1 MAEKNIDK
9 TNNPANAMSSVED
22 VHSNDNKLKQD
33 FPGFPHNPA
42 SEDNL
47 VDEQKNWKT
56 DFSNESNTTA
66 TGSESVRGERPTTA
80 DNSTGNDDED
90 FLFSKNLIPGPD
102 KINPEQ
108 ITRRWKRLVKVS
120 NKFKKNE
127 LNTIT
132 ESRIFWSVFLTS
144 SGSGER
150 N

>member
-90 FLFSKNLIPGPD
+90 FLSSNDRGMMLHKEDPD
-102 KINPEQ
+102 DIEK
-108 ITRRWKRLVKVS
+108 
-120 NKFKKNE
+120 
-127 LNTIT
+127 
-132 ESRIFWSVFLTS
+132 
-144 SGSGER
+144 
-150 N
+150 